1 MGKYKSIFLESFVGT
16 SGALGALA
24 VSLLIGMAFGIPG
37 LILVARE
44 QKKAKG
50 DQNMALLVFG
60 FILMISQPNS
70 SEIFLRLCIP
80 ASVIG
85 KLSSTV
91 TKRGFIS
98 MTSLIMCV

>member
-60 FILMISQPNS
+60 FILMILGVALGLGFNAGGLVNS
-70 SEIFLRLCIP
+70 IKNEF
-80 ASVIG
+80 
-85 KLSSTV
+85 
-91 TKRGFIS
+91 
-98 MTSLIMCV
+98 